1 MEKSSLC
8 AILGDDDFIVRQKAK
23 EVFDQWAEDFP
34 DDLSREI
41 IDGRADRVDDVER
54 ILSEAKAATETL
66 SLFGGGKLVWINE
79 ANFINQSKTG
89 GSQGAKEALEKAKS
103 FLEKPGDSKIIL
115 SACPVHRGH
124 GFVKWLQK
132 NSDFHDLAKGEKE
145 DIAFRR
151 LVEETASSLG
161 VKFGPGALEY
171 LAGKIGSHPRLGVEE
186 TNKLASY
193 IGSEG
198 TEITE
203 QMIIDLVPDF
213 GEGDFFE
220 ASEAFFSGQLD
231 WALDA
236 IDRHFFQGKD
246 ARPLLATLQNRN
258 RLLIQLRVL
267 VDGGELNPHD
277 RMSKDV
283 LERLAAKHARHFA
296 DPSAKTTLNVFSQNP
311 WFLGRLFGLVKKFS
325 ARRLIDLQ
333 SHLIEAFEQ
342 VLAQPKEQHATIF
355 KNLAIRTHSAG

>member
-1 MEKSSLC
+1 MRNGSLC
-8 AILGDDDFIVRQKAK
+8 AIIGDDDYIVRQRAK
-23 EVFDQWAEDFP
+23 EMFDDLAKEFP

-41 IDGRADRVDDVER
+41 IDGRADRVDDVVR
-54 ILSEAKAATETL
+54 ILAEAKAASTTL

-79 ANFINQSKTG
+79 ANFINQNKTG
-89 GSQGAKEALEKAKS
+89 SAQGSKEALEHAKE
-103 FLEKPGDSKIIL
+103 FLEKPGDSHIIL

-124 GFVKWLQK
+124 SFVKWLQK
-132 NSDFHDLAKGEKE
+132 NSDFHDLAKDEKE
-145 DIAFRR
+145 DLAFRR
-151 LVEETASSLG
+151 LTEQTASELG
-161 VKFGPGALEY
+161 IKFGPGALEY
-171 LAGKIGSHPRLGVEE
+171 LAGKIGAHPRLGVEE
-186 TNKLASY
+186 TRKLASFL
-193 IGSEG
+193 GSEG
-198 TEITE
+198 DEITE

-231 WALDA
+231 WALEA

-277 RMSKDV
+277 RMSKDL
-283 LERLAAKHARHFA
+283 LERLAMKYARHFD
-296 DPSAKTTLNVFSQNP
+296 DPTEKTTLNVFSQNP
-311 WFLGRLFGLVKKFS
+311 WFLGRLLGLVKEFS

-342 VLAQPKEQHATIF
+342 VLAQPREQHATIF
-355 KNLAIRTHSAG
+355 KNLVIRTHSA

>member
-1 MEKSSLC
+1 MPSGSFC
-8 AILGDDDFIVRQKAK
+8 SIIGDDEYLVRKAAQ
-23 EVFDQWAEDFP
+23 EVFDEWVEDFP

-41 IDGRADRVDDVER
+41 IDGRAERVDDATR

-79 ANFINQSKTG
+79 ANFINQNKTG
-89 GSQGAKEALEKAKS
+89 AAQGSKDALDKAKV
-103 FLEKPGDSKIIL
+103 FLTNLGESKVIL

-132 NSDFHDLAKGEKE
+132 HSDFHDLAKSENE
-145 DIAFRR
+145 DHAFRR
-151 LVEETASSLG
+151 LVEQTASELG
-161 VKFGPGALEY
+161 VKYGSGAMEY
-171 LAGKIGSHPRLGVEE
+171 LAGKIGAHPRLGVEE
-186 TNKLASY
+186 TRKLASY
-193 IGSEG
+193 LGSE
-198 TEITE
+198 EEVITE

-231 WALDA
+231 WALEA

-267 VDGGELNPHD
+267 ADGGEINPHD
-277 RMSKDV
+277 RLSKDL
-283 LERLAAKHARHFA
+283 LERLAAKHARHFE
-296 DPSAKTTLNVFSQNP
+296 DPGEKTTLNVFSQNP
-311 WFLGRLFGLVKKFS
+311 WFLGRLLGLVKEFS

-333 SHLIEAFEQ
+333 SNLIEAFEQ
-342 VLAQPKEQHATIF
+342 VLAKPKEQHATIF
-355 KNLAIRTHSAG
+355 KNLAIRTHSS

>member
-1 MEKSSLC
+1 MPQGSFC
-8 AILGDDDFIVRQKAK
+8 AVIGDDDYIVRQKAK
-23 EVFDQWAEDFP
+23 EIFDEWAHDFP

-41 IDGRADRVDDVER
+41 IDGRADRVDDVVR
-54 ILSEAKAATETL
+54 ILGEAKAATTTL

-79 ANFINQSKTG
+79 ANFINQTKTG
-89 GSQGAKEALEKAKS
+89 AAQAAKDALDSAKE
-103 FLEKPGDSKIIL
+103 FLEKLGDSKVIL

-132 NSDFHDLAKGEKE
+132 NSDFHDLAKNEKE

-151 LVEETASSLG
+151 LVEETAYEFG

-171 LAGKIGSHPRLGVEE
+171 LAGKIGAHPRLGVEE
-186 TNKLASY
+186 THKLASFL
-193 IGSEG
+193 GSEG
-198 TEITE
+198 NEITE

-220 ASEAFFSGQLD
+220 ASEAFFSGKLD

-267 VDGGELNPHD
+267 IDGGELSTSD
-277 RMSKDV
+277 RMSKDL
-283 LERLAAKHARHFA
+283 LERLAMKYGQHFD
-296 DPSAKTTLNVFSQNP
+296 DPTEKTTLNVFSQNP
-311 WFLGRLFGLVKKFS
+311 WFLGRLLGLVKSFS

-333 SHLIEAFEQ
+333 AHLIETFEQ
-342 VLAQPKEQHATIF
+342 VLAQPKDQHATIF
-355 KNLAIRTHSAG
+355 KNLAIRTHSA

>member
-1 MEKSSLC
+1 MQNGSLC
-8 AILGDDDFIVRQKAK
+8 AIIGDDDYIVRQKAK
-23 EVFDQWAEDFP
+23 KVFDDWTKDFP

-41 IDGRADRVDDVER
+41 IDGRADRVDDVLR
-54 ILSEAKAATETL
+54 ILSEAKAATTTL

-79 ANFINQSKTG
+79 ANFINQNKTG
-89 GSQGAKEALEKAKS
+89 AAKGAKDALEDAKA
-103 FLEKPGDSKIIL
+103 FLEKLEDSRVIL
-115 SACPVHRGH
+115 SACPIHRGH

-132 NSDFHDLAKGEKE
+132 NADFHDLAKNEKE
-145 DIAFRR
+145 DVAFRR
-151 LVEETASSLG
+151 LVEETASELE
-161 VKFGPGALEY
+161 VKFAPGALEY
-171 LAGKIGSHPRLGVEE
+171 LAGKIGAHPRLGVEE
-186 TNKLASY
+186 TRKLASFL
-193 IGSEG
+193 GSEG
-198 TEITE
+198 NEITE

-220 ASEAFFSGQLD
+220 ASEAFFSGKLD

-277 RMSKDV
+277 RMSKDL
-283 LERLAAKHARHFA
+283 LERLAAKHARHFD
-296 DPSAKTTLNVFSQNP
+296 DPTEKTTLNVFSQNP
-311 WFLGRLFGLVKKFS
+311 WFLVRLLGLVKSFS

-342 VLAQPKEQHATIF
+342 VLAQPREQHATIF
-355 KNLAIRTHSAG
+355 KNLVIRTHSA

>member
-1 MEKSSLC
+1 MAESSV
-8 AILGDDDFIVRQKAK
+8 ISVIGDDDFIVRQKAK
-23 EVFDQWAEDFP
+23 EIFDLLTPDFA

-54 ILSEAKAATETL
+54 ILSEAQAAAETL

-79 ANFINQSKTG
+79 ANFINQNKTG
-89 GSQGAKEALEKAKS
+89 AAQGSKDALEKAKR
-103 FLEKPGDSKIIL
+103 FLENPGESKIIL

-132 NSDFHDLAKGEKE
+132 NSTFHDLAKSEKE
-145 DIAFRR
+145 DLAFRR
-151 LVEETASSLG
+151 LVEETASELG
-161 VKFGPGALEY
+161 VRYGPGALEY
-171 LAGKIGSHPRLGVEE
+171 LAGKIGAHPRLGVEE
-186 TNKLASY
+186 TRKLAAY
-193 IGSEG
+193 LGSESD
-198 TEITE
+198 EITE

-236 IDRHFFQGKD
+236 IDRHFYQGKD
-246 ARPLLATLQNRN
+246 ARPLLSTLQNRN

-267 VDGGELNPHD
+267 ADGGELNPHD
-277 RMSKDV
+277 RLSKEL
-283 LERLAAKHARHFA
+283 LERLAAKHARHFE
-296 DPSAKTTLNVFSQNP
+296 DPGEKTTLNVFSQNP
-311 WFLGRLFGLVKKFS
+311 WFLGRLLGLVRKFS

>member
-1 MEKSSLC
+1 MQNGSLC
-8 AILGDDDFIVRQKAK
+8 AIIGDDDYIVRQKAK
-23 EVFDQWAEDFP
+23 EVFDDWTKDFP

-41 IDGRADRVDDVER
+41 IDGRADRVDDVLR
-54 ILSEAKAATETL
+54 ILSEAKAATTTL
-66 SLFGGGKLVWINE
+66 SLFGGGKLVWIND
-79 ANFINQSKTG
+79 ANFINQNKTG
-89 GSQGAKEALEKAKS
+89 AAKGAKDALEDAKA
-103 FLEKPGDSKIIL
+103 FLEKLEDSRVIL
-115 SACPVHRGH
+115 SACPIHRGH

-132 NSDFHDLAKGEKE
+132 NADFHDLAKNEKE
-145 DIAFRR
+145 DVAFRR
-151 LVEETASSLG
+151 LVEETASELE
-161 VKFGPGALEY
+161 VKFAPGALDY
-171 LAGKIGSHPRLGVEE
+171 LAGKIGAHPRLGVEE
-186 TNKLASY
+186 TRKLASFL
-193 IGSEG
+193 GSEG
-198 TEITE
+198 NEITE

-220 ASEAFFSGQLD
+220 ASEAFFSGKLD

-277 RMSKDV
+277 RMSKDL
-283 LERLAAKHARHFA
+283 LERLAAKHARHFD
-296 DPSAKTTLNVFSQNP
+296 DPAEKTTLNVFSQNP
-311 WFLGRLFGLVKKFS
+311 WFLGRLLGLVKSFS

-342 VLAQPKEQHATIF
+342 VLAQPREQHATIF
-355 KNLAIRTHSAG
+355 KNLVIRTHSA

>member
-1 MEKSSLC
+1 MPKGSFC
-8 AILGDDDFIVRQKAK
+8 AIIGDDDYIVRQRAK
-23 EVFDQWAEDFP
+23 EIFDEWVKIFP

-41 IDGRADRVDDVER
+41 IDGRADRVDDVVR
-54 ILSEAKAATETL
+54 ILSEAKAATTTL

-79 ANFINQSKTG
+79 ANFINQNKTG
-89 GSQGAKEALEKAKS
+89 AAQGSKDALETAKD
-103 FLEKPGDSKIIL
+103 FLENLGDSKVLL

-124 GFVKWLQK
+124 SFVKWLQK
-132 NSDFHDLAKGEKE
+132 NSDFHDLAKNEKE
-145 DIAFRR
+145 DFAFRR
-151 LVEETASSLG
+151 LVEETASGLG

-171 LAGKIGSHPRLGVEE
+171 LAGKIGAHPRLGVEE
-186 TNKLASY
+186 TRKLAAY
-193 IGSEG
+193 LGMEG
-198 TEITE
+198 DEITE

-267 VDGGELNPHD
+267 MDGGELNPHD
-277 RMSKDV
+277 RMSKDL
-283 LERLAAKHARHFA
+283 LERLAAKHARHFD
-296 DPSAKTTLNVFSQNP
+296 DPTEKTTLNLFSQNP
-311 WFLGRLFGLVKKFS
+311 WFLGRLLGLVKKFS

-333 SHLIEAFEQ
+333 SHLIETFEQ
-342 VLAQPKEQHATIF
+342 LLEQPKEHHATIF
-355 KNLAIRTHSAG
+355 KNLAIRTHSA

>member
-1 MEKSSLC
+1 MKNDSLC
-8 AILGDDDFIVRQKAK
+8 VIIGEDDYIVRQKAK
-23 EVFDQWAEDFP
+23 ETFEDWVKDFP
-34 DDLSREI
+34 DELSREI
-41 IDGRADRVDDVER
+41 IDGRADRVEDVVR
-54 ILSEAKAATETL
+54 ILSEAKAATTTL

-79 ANFINQSKTG
+79 ANFINQNKTG
-89 GSQGAKEALEKAKS
+89 GAQGTKDALESAKE
-103 FLEKPGDSKIIL
+103 FLQNLGDSKVLL

-124 GFVKWLQK
+124 GFIKWLQK
-132 NSDFHDLAKGEKE
+132 NADFHDLAKNEKE
-145 DIAFRR
+145 DLAFRR

-161 VKFGPGALEY
+161 IKFGTGALEY

-186 TNKLASY
+186 TRKLASY
-193 IGSEG
+193 LGSENN
-198 TEITE
+198 EITE
-203 QMIIDLVPDF
+203 QMIINLVPDF

-220 ASEAFFSGQLD
+220 ASEAFFSGQLE
-231 WALDA
+231 WALEA

-277 RMSKDV
+277 RLSKEL
-283 LERLAAKHARHFA
+283 LERLAAKHARHFD
-296 DPSAKTTLNVFSQNP
+296 DPNEKTTLNVFSQNP
-311 WFLGRLFGLVKKFS
+311 WFLGRLLGLVKKFS

-342 VLAQPKEQHATIF
+342 VIDQPKEQHPTIF
-355 KNLAIRTHSAG
+355 KNLAIRTHSS